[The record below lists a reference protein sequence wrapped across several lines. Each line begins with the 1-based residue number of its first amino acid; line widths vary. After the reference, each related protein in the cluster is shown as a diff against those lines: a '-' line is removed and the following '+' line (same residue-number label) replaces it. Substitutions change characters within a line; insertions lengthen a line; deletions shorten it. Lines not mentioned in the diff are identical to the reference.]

1 MTAFVDT
8 SALYALLVGT
18 EAAHETVHREFG
30 RLAATPGNLLT
41 TSYVLVETTA
51 LLQHRIGLAAV
62 RDLDQPVVPLLA
74 VRWVD
79 EALHRHGMRRLTR
92 ADRRRLSLV
101 DCVSFETMERDAI
114 GTALAVDDH
123 FAEAGFRVVPTEKRG

>member
-1 MTAFVDT
+1 MIAFVDT

-18 EAAHETVHREFG
+18 EAAHETVHRTFG
-30 RLAATPGNLLT
+30 QLAASSGKLVT

-62 RDLDQPVVPLLA
+62 RDLDQHVVPLLTI
-74 VRWVD
+74 RWVD
-79 EALHRHGMRRLTR
+79 ANLHRKGMKRLTR

-101 DCVSFETMERDAI
+101 DCVSFETMEREAI
-114 GTALAVDDH
+114 GTALAVDEH
-123 FAEAGFRVVPTEKRG
+123 FRDAGFRVVP